1 MKNGAIYHIISLLLV
16 SFIVF
21 GCRSTKNIER
31 NEATKTGSLR
41 IERSSDTIRTIEVR
55 NQRSN
60 RSVSELEQI
69 YSRVTEFDSTG
80 SVRRV
85 SEEWR
90 DRRYSDL
97 ADEERDERAFSVAV
111 SEEEVITRDTAS
123 VTVQETIHSKT
134 DSRPVQGAD
143 WFWVILS
150 AVLIL
155 AVVIY
160 IIYNK
165 VN

>member
-97 ADEERDERAFSVAV
+97 ADEERDERAVSVAG
-111 SEEEVITRDTAS
+111 SEEEVITRDTTS
-123 VTVQETIHSKT
+123 VIVRETIHNKT
-134 DSRPVQGAD
+134 DSRPIQGAD

-155 AVVIY
+155 TVVIY
-160 IIYNK
+160 LIYNK